1 VIPGLYRDRV
11 ILVFNLKLRVPQGL
25 AFETWETTDPHGR
38 GTGSSSRQPAGLN
51 PEGMPRGVKGMSESA
66 VIAEQRTHEQK
77 LDLLAAVA
85 VHVGLGLKAGQELVM
100 TASLDVLPLARR
112 ITEQAYR
119 AGASL
124 VTTLYNDDEA
134 TLMRYHFAP
143 DESFDHAAKW
153 LYDGMGAAFKS
164 GAARLA
170 IAAGNPMLL
179 ANEDAGKVGR
189 ANRAVSQAYRPAL
202 ELITRHAINWTIVSG
217 ATAAWA
223 AAMFPGDAPDV
234 ALARLW
240 DAIFETTRINC
251 DDPVGAWKTHD
262 ADLHRRA
269 ARLNEKRYAALQ
281 YRGPGTDFRLGLA
294 DDHLWLGGGT
304 TAGNGLYCIPNMPT
318 EEVFTTPHK
327 DRADGTLTA
336 TKPLSHQGTMIEG
349 IQVRFEKGRIVE
361 MHASKGE
368 EVLQK
373 LIDTDDGARRLGEV
387 ALVPHSSP
395 IAASGMLF
403 LNTLFD
409 ENAAS
414 HIALG
419 QSYSS
424 CLREG
429 DTLTKELL
437 AARGANESLIHV
449 DWMIGSGKLDIDGLT
464 STGAVEPLMRQGEW
478 V

>member
-1 VIPGLYRDRV
+1 MSV
-11 ILVFNLKLRVPQGL
+11 
-25 AFETWETTDPHGR
+25 AETM
-38 GTGSSSRQPAGLN
+38 AG
-51 PEGMPRGVKGMSESA
+51 
-66 VIAEQRTHEQK
+66 QRTHEEK
-77 LDLLAAVA
+77 LEILAAVA
-85 VHVGLGLKAGQELVM
+85 VRVGLGLGEGQELVM
-100 TASLDVLPLARR
+100 TASLDALPLARR

-124 VTTLYNDDEA
+124 VTTLYSDDEA

-143 DESFDHAAKW
+143 DQSFDQAAKW
-153 LYDGMGAAFKS
+153 LYDGMGAAFKG

-170 IAAGNPMLL
+170 IAGGNPALL
-179 ANEDAGKVGR
+179 SNEDAAKVGR

-202 ELITRHAINWTIVSG
+202 ELITRHAINWTIVAS
-217 ATAAWA
+217 ATPAWA
-223 AAMFPGDAPDV
+223 AVMFPKDAPDV
-234 ALARLW
+234 ALAKLW
-240 DAIFETTRINC
+240 DAIFETTRING
-251 DDPVGAWKTHD
+251 DDPVAAWKAHD
-262 ADLHRRA
+262 AGLQKRA

-327 DRADGTLTA
+327 DRADGIVTA

-361 MHASKGE
+361 LRASRGQ
-368 EVLQK
+368 EVLQR
-373 LIDTDDGARRLGEV
+373 LVDTDDGARRLGEV

-419 QSYSS
+419 QAYSS
-424 CLREG
+424 CLRDGEK
-429 DTLTKELL
+429 LTPEQL
-437 AARGANESLIHV
+437 AAKGANDSLIHV
-449 DWMIGSGKLDIDGLT
+449 DWMIGSDKLDIDGI
-464 STGAVEPLMRQGEW
+464 SAADVAEPLMRQGEW

>member
-1 VIPGLYRDRV
+1 
-11 ILVFNLKLRVPQGL
+11 
-25 AFETWETTDPHGR
+25 
-38 GTGSSSRQPAGLN
+38 
-51 PEGMPRGVKGMSESA
+51 MSESETA
-66 VIAEQRTHEQK
+66 MMTEERTHEQK
-77 LDLLAAVA
+77 LDLLAEVA
-85 VHVGLGLKAGQELVM
+85 VRVGLGLREGQELLM
-100 TASLDVLPLARR
+100 TASLDSLPLARR

-124 VTTLYNDDEA
+124 VTTLYSDDEA
-134 TLMRYHFAP
+134 ALMRYRFAP
-143 DESFDHAAKW
+143 DASFDHAAKW

-170 IAAGNPMLL
+170 IAGGNPSLL
-179 ANEDAGKVGR
+179 SNENPEKVGR
-189 ANRAVSQAYRPAL
+189 ANRAVSKAYRPAL
-202 ELITRHAINWTIVSG
+202 QLITRHEINWTIVAS
-217 ATAAWA
+217 ATPAWA
-223 AAMFPGDAPDV
+223 ALVFPKDTPDA
-234 ALARLW
+234 ALEKLW
-240 DAIFETTRINC
+240 DAIFQTTRINQE
-251 DDPVGAWKTHD
+251 DPIAAWKAHD
-262 ADLHRRA
+262 AVLQKRA
-269 ARLNEKRYAALQ
+269 AYMNAKRYAALQ

-327 DRADGTLTA
+327 DRADGTVTA

-349 IQVRFEKGRIVE
+349 IHVRFEKGRIVE
-361 MHASKGE
+361 ARATKGQ

-373 LIDTDDGARRLGEV
+373 LIDTDEGARRLGEV

-419 QSYSS
+419 QAYTS
-424 CLREG
+424 CLRDG
-429 DTLTKELL
+429 DTLTPEQL
-437 AARGANESLIHV
+437 AAKGANDSLIHV
-449 DWMIGSGKLDIDGLT
+449 DWMIGSGKMDIDGIT
-464 STGAVEPLMRQGEW
+464 ASGTAEPLMRQGEW
-478 V
+478 I

>member
-1 VIPGLYRDRV
+1 LTYAPNRNE
-11 ILVFNLKLRVPQGL
+11 F
-25 AFETWETTDPHGR
+25 
-38 GTGSSSRQPAGLN
+38 PAHRKWPKEN
-51 PEGMPRGVKGMSESA
+51 NKIMSASTIAA
-66 VIAEQRTHEQK
+66 VQRTHEQK
-77 LDLLAAVA
+77 LDLLAEVA
-85 VHVGLGLKAGQELVM
+85 VRVGLGLKAGQELLM
-100 TASLDVLPLARR
+100 TASLDALPLARR

-124 VTTLYNDDEA
+124 VTTLYTDDEA
-134 TLMRYHFAP
+134 ALMRYRFAP
-143 DESFDHAAKW
+143 DSSFDHAAKW

-170 IAAGNPMLL
+170 ITGGNPSLL
-179 ANEDAGKVGR
+179 SKEDPDKVGR

-202 ELITRHAINWTIVSG
+202 ELITRHEINWTIVAS
-217 ATAAWA
+217 ATPAWA
-223 AAMFPGDAPDV
+223 ASMFPEDAPDA
-234 ALARLW
+234 ALAKLW
-240 DAIFETTRINC
+240 EAIFYTTRING
-251 DDPVGAWKTHD
+251 DDPVAAWKTHD
-262 ADLHRRA
+262 ATLQKRSA
-269 ARLNEKRYAALQ
+269 MLNEKRYSALK
-281 YRGPGTDFRLGLA
+281 YTGPGTDFLLGLA

-327 DRADGTLTA
+327 DRADGTVTA

-361 MHASKGE
+361 ARATRGQ
-368 EVLQK
+368 EVLQT

-419 QSYSS
+419 QAYTS
-424 CLREG
+424 CLRDG
-429 DTLTKELL
+429 DKLTPEQL
-437 AARGANESLIHV
+437 AAKGANDSLIHV
-449 DWMIGSGKLDIDGLT
+449 DWMIGSGDLDIDGIT
-464 STGAVEPLMRQGEW
+464 ATGVAEPLMRRGEW